1 MEQNRIF
8 AVVETDARQ
17 QAAGAALRR
26 MGFGVA
32 GAEETALA
40 DYILLP
46 LPLDDDRVGLAQLLK
61 AAKPGA
67 LALGGRVSARAQA
80 AADEA
85 GVELIDYFARPELTT
100 LNAIPT
106 AEGCLSLL
114 MQKRRRT
121 LWDSAILVVG
131 YGRVGQALAQ
141 RLAALG
147 ARVTAAAR
155 SAGQR
160 ALALS
165 HGCADAADTAE
176 LERIAPG
183 FGTVVNT
190 APAPLLT
197 ARVLAALPAGSLI
210 VDLASRPGGT
220 DFAAAKAMG
229 HTAIHALSLPA
240 VYAPESAGEYI
251 ARTVLEILRERGDLV

>member
-1 MEQNRIF
+1 MQAVLVNRNYGKGL
-8 AVVETDARQ
+8 R
-17 QAAGAALRR
+17 AAGATHHAGLRR
-26 MGFGVA
+26 ACLRHV
-32 GAEETALA
+32 LA
-40 DYILLP
+40 A
-46 LPLDDDRVGLAQLLK
+46 V
-61 AAKPGA
+61 GA
-67 LALGGRVSARAQA
+67 LVKKQNFHS
-80 AADEA
+80 
-85 GVELIDYFARPELTT
+85 V
-100 LNAIPT
+100 
-106 AEGCLSLL
+106 
-114 MQKRRRT
+114 RRN
-121 LWDSAILVVG
+121 
-131 YGRVGQALAQ
+131 
-141 RLAALG
+141 RLDG
-147 ARVTAAAR
+147 
-155 SAGQR
+155 S
-160 ALALS
+160 LALS